1 MGINIEIKAKANE
14 PDRLRRVLENLCASP
29 GEVIF
34 QEDVFFHTLKG
45 KGRLKLR
52 ILAPDRGELIYYE
65 RDDFVGPKPS
75 NYLIMSCADP
85 NALKIL
91 LSTALGIRGVV
102 KKQRLLYRIGNAR
115 VHLDDVHGLGFF
127 VEVEVVLHDAQTSED
142 GKFVA
147 EEIMK
152 KLGVCKT
159 DLIAEAYIDLLKR
172 SATSDQG

>member
-1 MGINIEIKAKANE
+1 MGINIEIKAKVSE

-45 KGRLKLR
+45 RLKLR

-65 RDDFVGPKPS
+65 RDDFVGPKQS
-75 NYLIMSCADP
+75 NYVIMPCADP
-85 NALKIL
+85 NSLKIL

-127 VEVEVVLHDAQTSED
+127 VEVEVVLHEAQTSED
-142 GKFVA
+142 GEFVA
-147 EEIMK
+147 EEIMN
-152 KLGVCKT
+152 KLGICKT